1 MNDGAEV
8 LGKRTRF
15 GTQCAATMKPLLVTS
30 ALPYANGHLHLGH
43 LLEYTMTDIF
53 VRYQKMTGRKAIYIC
68 ADDTHGT
75 SIMIRARNEGRAEV
89 DVIKDMSI
97 AHQRDFA
104 EFSVVFDHYG
114 STNSEAT
121 RQVCHEIWA
130 SLRSGGR
137 VAERDVT
144 QLFDP
149 VAGTFLADRFVKG
162 NCPKCGAADQYGDS
176 CDKCGS
182 TYAATDLV
190 DPKSTLSGARPE
202 IRSAAH
208 LFVSIEPDRPFLT
221 EWVQGHVPKEV
232 ANYLAGHFLSEPLRD
247 WDVSRPAP
255 YFGFEIP
262 DAPGHYWYVWF
273 DAPIGYI
280 GTTRQW
286 CAEHGENFDKWWR
299 SDETDIVHVIGK
311 DIVYFH
317 TLFWPAMLKS
327 AGFSLPNRVQVHG
340 FLTVNGEKMS
350 KSKGTF
356 ILARTYLD
364 HLDPSYLRYYYAS
377 KLGSRVEDFD
387 LSLEEFVQ
395 KVNSELVNKIVNLAS
410 RSSRMVAKTG
420 LAAEYPD
427 DGGLF
432 AAAAKAGA
440 EIADAYASFDF
451 ARAIRVIIALAD
463 RANEFVD
470 RAAPWA
476 LAKQP
481 GKEAEVQAACSVAL
495 NLYRQIVLY
504 LQPVLP
510 NLAAASGTLLNCPMD
525 RWELAQTPLVGTP
538 VAKYEHLMK
547 RMEMDAVNKMIEAG
561 KSGAAAESDNAATA
575 GAGKTEEDSGDA
587 LAKEPLAPEC
597 TIEDFTKVDMR
608 VARIIAAEEVPGAKK
623 LLGLTVSLGGGVTRK
638 VFAGIKAHYD
648 PKSLIGRLVIVCA
661 NLKPRQMKFGT
672 SEGMILAAGDGDSSF
687 VLSPDNGAKPGM
699 RVH

>member
-1 MNDGAEV
+1 
-8 LGKRTRF
+8 
-15 GTQCAATMKPLLVTS
+15 MKPLLVTS

-53 VRYQKMTGRKAIYIC
+53 VRYHKMTGRRVIYIC

-75 SIMIRARNEGRAEV
+75 SIMIRARREGRSEA
-89 DVIKDMSI
+89 DVIGDMSV
-97 AHQRDFA
+97 AHQRDFS
-104 EFSVVFDHYG
+104 EFSIKFDHYG
-114 STNSEAT
+114 STNSDAT

-130 SLRSGGR
+130 SLRANGR
-137 VAERDVT
+137 VADRDVT

-162 NCPKCGAADQYGDS
+162 NCPKCGAPDQYGDS

-202 IRSAAH
+202 IRSASH

-221 EWVQGHVPKEV
+221 EWVQGHVPKEI
-232 ANYLAGHFLSEPLRD
+232 ANYLAGHFLAEPLRD

-280 GTTRQW
+280 GTTREW
-286 CAEHGENFDKWWR
+286 CAIHGENPDKWWKG
-299 SDETDIVHVIGK
+299 DETEIVHVIGK

-356 ILARTYLD
+356 ILARTYLE
-364 HLDPSYLRYYYAS
+364 HLDASYLRYYYAS
-377 KLGSRVEDFD
+377 KLGARVEDFD
-387 LSLEEFVQ
+387 LGLEEFVQ

-420 LAAEYPD
+420 LSAEYPE

-432 AAAAKAGA
+432 AAGAKAGE

-451 ARAIRVIIALAD
+451 ARAIRLIIALAD
-463 RANEFVD
+463 RANEYVD

-481 GKEAEVQAACSVAL
+481 GKETEMQAACSVAL

-525 RWELAQTPLVGTP
+525 RWELAQTPLAGTP
-538 VAKYEHLMK
+538 VSKYEHLMK
-547 RMEMDAVNKMIEAG
+547 RMEMDAVQKMIEAA
-561 KSGAAAESDNAATA
+561 KALAVAESENAGSADGSA
-575 GAGKTEEDSGDA
+575 KVEEDSGDA
-587 LAKEPLAPEC
+587 LTKEPLAAEC

-648 PKSLIGRLVIVCA
+648 PKTLIGRLVIVCA

-687 VLSPDNGAKPGM
+687 VLSPDSGAKPGM

>member
-15 GTQCAATMKPLLVTS
+15 GTQCAPTMKPLLVTS

-130 SLRSGGR
+130 ALRSGGR

-687 VLSPDNGAKPGM
+687 VLSPDSGAKPGM

>member
-1 MNDGAEV
+1 
-8 LGKRTRF
+8 
-15 GTQCAATMKPLLVTS
+15 MKPLLVTS

-43 LLEYTMTDIF
+43 VLEYGMTDIF
-53 VRYQKMTGRKAIYIC
+53 VRFQKMTGRQVIYIC

-75 SIMIRARNEGRAEV
+75 SIMIRARKEGRSET

-104 EFSVVFDHYG
+104 DLDIVFDHYG

-121 RQVCHEIWA
+121 REVCHEIWA
-130 SLRSGGR
+130 SLRKNGR
-137 VAERDVT
+137 VANRDVT

-149 VAGTFLADRFVKG
+149 AQGTFLADRFVKG
-162 NCPKCGAADQYGDS
+162 KCPKCGALEQYGDS

-190 DPKSTLSGARPE
+190 DPKSTLSGATPE
-202 IRSAAH
+202 VRTAAH

-221 EWVQGHVPKEV
+221 EWVQSHVPKEV
-232 ANYLAGHFLSEPLRD
+232 ANYLAGHFLAEPLRD

-262 DAPGHYWYVWF
+262 DAPGNYWYVWF

-280 GTTRQW
+280 GTTREW
-286 CAEHGENFDKWWR
+286 CKAHNDNPDRWWR
-299 SDETDIVHVIGK
+299 SDETEIVHVIGK

-350 KSKGTF
+350 KAKGTF
-356 ILARTYLD
+356 VLARAYLD
-364 HLDPSYLRYYYAS
+364 QLDAAYLRYYFAS

-387 LSLEEFVQ
+387 LNLEEFVQ

-410 RSSRMVAKTG
+410 RSSRFVAKNG
-420 LAAEYPD
+420 LSAAYPE

-432 AAAAKAGA
+432 AAGAKAGA
-440 EIADAYASFDF
+440 EIADAYANFDF
-451 ARAIRVIIALAD
+451 SRAMRTIIALAD
-463 RANEFVD
+463 RANEYID
-470 RAAPWA
+470 RAAPWS
-476 LAKQP
+476 LAKDP
-481 GKEAEVQAACSVAL
+481 TKEAEVQAICSIAL

-510 NLAAASGTLLNCPMD
+510 RLAAGSGTLLNCPMD
-525 RWELAQTPLVGTP
+525 RWELAQSPLVGTP

-547 RMEMDAVNKMIEAG
+547 RMEMDAVQKMIEAS
-561 KSGAAAESDNAATA
+561 KEGAAKESEATA
-575 GAGKTEEDSGDA
+575 APDAAKPVEDSGDA

-648 PKSLIGRLVIVCA
+648 PKTLIGRLVIVCA

-672 SEGMILAAGDGDSSF
+672 SEGMILAAGDGDTSF
-687 VLSPDNGAKPGM
+687 ILSPDSGAKPGM